1 MCKPTTA
8 GINWPRAE
16 RLLMAFIWWAVAITL
31 ALQSGLLLAVALNE
45 PGPHANLLMYGGAWL
60 SFAGTFWNQALMTRW
75 PLCISLAAS

>member
-1 MCKPTTA
+1 MRKPTTG
-8 GINWPRAE
+8 GINWPRVE

-60 SFAGTFWNQALMTRW
+60 SFAGTFWALHKSDTARKEAMQ
-75 PLCISLAAS
+75 